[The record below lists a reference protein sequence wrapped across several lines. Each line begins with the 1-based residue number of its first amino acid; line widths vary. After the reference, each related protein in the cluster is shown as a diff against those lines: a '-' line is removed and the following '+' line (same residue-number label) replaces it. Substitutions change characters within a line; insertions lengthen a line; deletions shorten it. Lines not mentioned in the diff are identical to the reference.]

1 MKAASFENPYL
12 NKQNQ
17 MKNALG
23 EFDLAV
29 VENQDKAFFQRDEF
43 VQQVYSTFIK
53 EKDAILIY
61 VNELV

>member
-17 MKNALG
+17 MRNALG

-43 VQQVYSTFIK
+43 VQ
-53 EKDAILIY
+53 
-61 VNELV
+61 